1 MIRTTRFQIA
11 LILGF
16 FCISILTGFVLLKRS
31 NDEKIGIVISGIE
44 AEKKD
49 QLDRIIDSKSKNLLT
64 HTFDYSYWDEMV
76 NFVRTGDPVWAK
88 ENIENSIPSYNIDYV
103 WVYRT
108 DFSLVY
114 SITRNGM
121 SPLPDFP
128 FDLATLKEISKKG
141 KIQHFFIQPDNEVI
155 EISMATIH
163 PTSDIERRTP
173 VQGYYFAGRRWN
185 NDYIKEIELLTES
198 KIQIS
203 GSDTIDRT
211 DKQQH
216 RTKYSIEN
224 TKELTGWNDRPIAKI
239 TSTSDLEI
247 FNVLSTMT
255 DRKYLWGVTI
265 SAIFMLIL
273 LAFFGL
279 NVYYP
284 MRLLS
289 HSLENENP
297 DYIKSLL
304 SKNDEFGQIS
314 VLINKFFIQKND
326 LIEEINERIAI
337 ENQLRKLTIAIE
349 QSPNAIIITN
359 KDGYIEYVNPKYSE
373 MTCLSLTESIGKIPG
388 YFLPEKISKE
398 KFDQIWKTINSG
410 LIWQGEFSCTK
421 ETGEVFFESAV
432 ITPISEREGKIVNF
446 LIIKEDITEK
456 RRNELT
462 RQILFKISKAG
473 ATCKNLDELIDQIKI
488 NLKELI
494 NVDNFYIAIYDKEND
509 SFNLPHFQDQKDE
522 VYSFNAS
529 RTLTEYVF
537 KNKKQLCGKKADIEK
552 LIKEGVVDLVGT
564 PAKIWLGFP
573 LIHNDEAFGVFVVQ
587 SYENE
592 KAFSDN
598 DQKMLEFISNEI
610 SQTIIQKK
618 TDGEIRAALE
628 KAEVSDK
635 LKSAFLANMSH
646 EIRTPLNSIL
656 GFSELL
662 TDPEIGPSNQEDFVK
677 NIKNS
682 GKQLLSI
689 ISDILDYSLIEAGQ
703 LTLFKSTFCVE
714 KVILDV
720 YSEYIPLA
728 QEKGFEF
735 IIEPSVYLTETVI
748 EKDKNRFRQSIA
760 NLVNNAFKFTKAG
773 TIKIGYKLL
782 DNGFTFSVEDSGIGI
797 IDEFK
802 PFVFERFQQAEKLKS
817 RNYGGNGLGLAISK
831 NLVER
836 MGGTIGYEST
846 AGVGST
852 FYISMP
858 I

>member
-1 MIRTTRFQIA
+1 
-11 LILGF
+11 
-16 FCISILTGFVLLKRS
+16 
-31 NDEKIGIVISGIE
+31 
-44 AEKKD
+44 
-49 QLDRIIDSKSKNLLT
+49 
-64 HTFDYSYWDEMV
+64 
-76 NFVRTGDPVWAK
+76 
-88 ENIENSIPSYNIDYV
+88 
-103 WVYRT
+103 
-108 DFSLVY
+108 
-114 SITRNGM
+114 
-121 SPLPDFP
+121 
-128 FDLATLKEISKKG
+128 
-141 KIQHFFIQPDNEVI
+141 
-155 EISMATIH
+155 
-163 PTSDIERRTP
+163 
-173 VQGYYFAGRRWN
+173 
-185 NDYIKEIELLTES
+185 
-198 KIQIS
+198 
-203 GSDTIDRT
+203 
-211 DKQQH
+211 
-216 RTKYSIEN
+216 
-224 TKELTGWNDRPIAKI
+224 
-239 TSTSDLEI
+239 
-247 FNVLSTMT
+247 
-255 DRKYLWGVTI
+255 
-265 SAIFMLIL
+265 
-273 LAFFGL
+273 
-279 NVYYP
+279 
-284 MRLLS
+284 
-289 HSLENENP
+289 
-297 DYIKSLL
+297 
-304 SKNDEFGQIS
+304 
-314 VLINKFFIQKND
+314 
-326 LIEEINERIAI
+326 
-337 ENQLRKLTIAIE
+337 
-349 QSPNAIIITN
+349 
-359 KDGYIEYVNPKYSE
+359 
-373 MTCLSLTESIGKIPG
+373 
-388 YFLPEKISKE
+388 
-398 KFDQIWKTINSG
+398 
-410 LIWQGEFSCTK
+410 
-421 ETGEVFFESAV
+421 
-432 ITPISEREGKIVNF
+432 
-446 LIIKEDITEK
+446 
-456 RRNELT
+456 
-462 RQILFKISKAG
+462 
-473 ATCKNLDELIDQIKI
+473 
-488 NLKELI
+488 
-494 NVDNFYIAIYDKEND
+494 
-509 SFNLPHFQDQKDE
+509 
-522 VYSFNAS
+522 
-529 RTLTEYVF
+529 
-537 KNKKQLCGKKADIEK
+537 
-552 LIKEGVVDLVGT
+552 
-564 PAKIWLGFP
+564 
-573 LIHNDEAFGVFVVQ
+573 VFVVQ